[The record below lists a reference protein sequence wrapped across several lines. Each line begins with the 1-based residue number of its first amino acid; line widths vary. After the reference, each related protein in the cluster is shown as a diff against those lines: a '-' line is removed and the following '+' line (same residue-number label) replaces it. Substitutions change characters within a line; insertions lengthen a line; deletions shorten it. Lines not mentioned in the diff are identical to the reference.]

1 MWGRLVS
8 LTLLRLQ
15 SRETCRP
22 VPVQQPWCREV
33 KVTASVSLTKPGLA
47 PHGQQ
52 GLAIGCNNGFSAG
65 ELHCILSQ
73 TTFLL
78 SILSHYSPKLWSYF
92 YLQNVKDH
100 GHISQVWNNWN
111 KYVSLRCTI
120 HSKFCDKWFICRN
133 IMHNI
138 IDIPPLKLKNL
149 ITLDWHSPA

>member
-1 MWGRLVS
+1 MRMRKEREGVLLLWQPHVELNDVSNSNTPLQCDVRKAGVSNSPASLEEGDLSSCSSAAALVH
-8 LTLLRLQ
+8 
-15 SRETCRP
+15 
-22 VPVQQPWCREV
+22 WCREV
-33 KVTASVSLTKPGLA
+33 KVTVFLSISLTKPGLA

-100 GHISQVWNNWN
+100 GHFSQV
-111 KYVSLRCTI
+111 
-120 HSKFCDKWFICRN
+120 
-133 IMHNI
+133 
-138 IDIPPLKLKNL
+138 
-149 ITLDWHSPA
+149 